1 MNKNWGDRADK
12 DLFFTILSVKN
23 IGVISGAE
31 WTTIGNHM
39 RTLGYGFTNEGCR
52 QHFQGLRRAQ
62 HKAESNGFSGEKP
75 RQGDPTL
82 NPITRRPGPGR
93 GRPKRI
99 PPVPISRESSQPSPA
114 QPQPIQQQQQQ
125 QQQQPDPAQLPMQTP
140 PQNHDHALDAVTAA
154 AVASLAAATAALP
167 DPHQH
172 QRHPEP
178 LPLGQQQAH
187 LPPPCDPPVPAPA
200 PAPAAIPSASIPAA
214 PVPGLG
220 PSSALPEEQQ
230 LTPIE
235 APTETPISEDV
246 PDPSPVPTNDAT
258 SLEIGAEDDAGDD
271 EQPTKRQR
279 IDDPADDL
287 DNSAGMALDD
297 RNVDPMI
304 HDDLPEY
311 FGEA

>member
-23 IGVISGAE
+23 IGVISGSE

-99 PPVPISRESSQPSPA
+99 PPVPIAREPGQLDSA
-114 QPQPIQQQQQQ
+114 QPQPVQTHPTQI
-125 QQQQPDPAQLPMQTP
+125 PMQVPT
-140 PQNHDHALDAVTAA
+140 QNQDHALDAVTAA

-167 DPHQH
+167 DP
-172 QRHPEP
+172 
-178 LPLGQQQAH
+178 QQQH
-187 LPPPCDPPVPAPA
+187 SLPEAIPLDQQHSHPSSPPAAAAVSLPPAPA
-200 PAPAAIPSASIPAA
+200 PAPAHAPA
-214 PVPGLG
+214 PGHSG
-220 PSSALPEEQQ
+220 EVPEEQH
-230 LTPIE
+230 LTPTE

-246 PDPSPVPTNDAT
+246 PDHSPVPTNDAN
-258 SLEIGAEDDAGDD
+258 SLEMGIDEDDVGDE

-279 IDDPADDL
+279 LDDSAEDL

-304 HDDLPEY
+304 HDHDDLPQ
-311 FGEA
+311 